1 MRRNGGFEEYTM
13 LARRYFHDL
22 AHHLRDLSGC
32 GAVLLALDCPEAE
45 LGHPLLQWL
54 PSNDSAR
61 YFGALELLALL
72 QNEQVRVER
81 DVALQSGQMRFT
93 NDCRLVS
100 GGLAAQSV
108 AIVPLEVPAGIMGY
122 LLLVEAFAGGFTS
135 GDARLLNDYLPTIL
149 PEFESKVRAQC
160 CIAYSTNSSGSSS
173 AHNAGDGQVVSEH
186 MDGNAMRCLVD
197 SMKND
202 LIAMVSHEL
211 RAPLTAIKGYAGL
224 LQAYSLEDRQRE
236 NEHET
241 TITPSRQQHYLDVI
255 MDQIKHL
262 EVLMGDLLDVSRIQ
276 AGKLALRH
284 TQVDVASLCQQ
295 VIRLAQQRLA
305 GQGLERHT
313 LCCNIAPELP
323 PIRADANRLQQILHN
338 LLDNA
343 IKYSPAGGLIE
354 LQASVEYPPFKFAL
368 LRQHNETPPVAR
380 ITIRD
385 QGIGI
390 STQQRARLFRPF
402 SRLEHP
408 LTGQVQGA
416 GLGLYI
422 TQKLVE
428 AMEGSIELT
437 SQENEGTSVTIRFP
451 LHQPAES
458 RQLLLTGGIYGGQP

>member
-13 LARRYFHDL
+13 LARRYFHDV
-22 AHHLRDLSGC
+22 AHQLRDLCGC

-45 LGHPLLQWL
+45 PGHPLLQWL
-54 PSNDSAR
+54 PLNDSAR
-61 YFGALELLALL
+61 YFGELQLLALL
-72 QNEQVRVER
+72 QNEQVRVVR

-93 NDCRLVS
+93 NDCRVVT
-100 GGLAAQSV
+100 GGLAAQSL
-108 AIVPLEVPAGIMGY
+108 AIAPLEVPAGIMGY
-122 LLLVEAFAGGFTS
+122 LLLVEAFAGGFTP

-149 PEFESKVRAQC
+149 PEFESKVRALC
-160 CIAYSTNSSGSSS
+160 CLAYSPGSSS
-173 AHNAGDGQVVSEH
+173 AHNAGDGQVVGEQ
-186 MDGNAMRCLVD
+186 MDGNAMRSLVD

-276 AGKLALRH
+276 AGKLALRY
-284 TQVDVASLCQQ
+284 TEVDVASLCQQ

-313 LCCNIAPELP
+313 LRCDIAPELP

-343 IKYSPAGGLIE
+343 IKYSPAGGLVE
-354 LQASVEYPPFKFAL
+354 LQANVEYPPFKFSP

-390 STQQRARLFRPF
+390 GMQQRARLYRPF

-451 LHQPAES
+451 LPLPAEP
-458 RQLLLTGGIYGGQP
+458 RQLLVTGGI

>member
-1 MRRNGGFEEYTM
+1 M

-22 AHHLRDLSGC
+22 AHQLRDLCGC
-32 GAVLLALDCPEAE
+32 GAVLLALVCPEAE

-54 PSNDSAR
+54 PSNNSAR

-72 QNEQVRVER
+72 QNEQVRVVR
-81 DVALQSGQMRFT
+81 DIALQSGQMRFT
-93 NDCRLVS
+93 NDCRFVT

-108 AIVPLEVPAGIMGY
+108 AIAPLDVPAGIMGY
-122 LLLVEAFAGGFTS
+122 LLLVDAFAGGFTP

-149 PEFESKVRAQC
+149 PEFESKLRALGC
-160 CIAYSTNSSGSSS
+160 LVYSTGSSS
-173 AHNAGDGQVVSEH
+173 THNAGDGQTG
-186 MDGNAMRCLVD
+186 GNAKRYPID
-197 SMKND
+197 GMKND

-276 AGKLALRH
+276 AGKLALRY
-284 TQVDVASLCQQ
+284 TQVDVASLCLQ
-295 VIRLAQQRLA
+295 VIRLAQERLA
-305 GQGLERHT
+305 GQGLERYT
-313 LCCNIAPELP
+313 LRCDIAPELP

-354 LQASVEYPPFKFAL
+354 LQASVEYPPFKSSP
-368 LRQHNETPPVAR
+368 LRQHDETPPVAR

-390 STQQRARLFRPF
+390 SVQQRARLFRPF
-402 SRLEHP
+402 SRVEHP

-437 SQENEGTSVTIRFP
+437 SRENAGTSVTIRFP
-451 LHQPAES
+451 LPQPAES
-458 RQLLLTGGIYGGQP
+458 RQLLVMGGIYGGQT

>member
-1 MRRNGGFEEYTM
+1 M

-22 AHHLRDLSGC
+22 AHHLRDLCGC
-32 GAVLLALDCPEAE
+32 RAVLLALDCPEAE
-45 LGHPLLQWL
+45 PGHPLLQWL
-54 PSNDSAR
+54 PLNDSAR
-61 YFGALELLALL
+61 YFGELQLLALL
-72 QNEQVRVER
+72 QNEQVRLVR
-81 DVALQSGQMRFT
+81 DVALQSGQMRFK
-93 NDCRLVS
+93 NDCRVVS

-122 LLLVEAFAGGFTS
+122 LLLVEAFAGGFTP
-135 GDARLLNDYLPTIL
+135 GDARLLNDYLATIL
-149 PEFESKVRAQC
+149 PEFESKVRALC
-160 CIAYSTNSSGSSS
+160 CLAYSRSSSS
-173 AHNAGDGQVVSEH
+173 AHNAGDGQAVGEQ
-186 MDGNAMRCLVD
+186 MDGNAMRSLVD

-276 AGKLALRH
+276 AGKLVLRY
-284 TQVDVASLCQQ
+284 TEVDVASLCQQ
-295 VIRLAQQRLA
+295 VMRLAQQRLA
-305 GQGLERHT
+305 GQGLEGHT
-313 LCCNIAPELP
+313 LRCDIAPELP

-343 IKYSPAGGLIE
+343 IKYSPAGGLVE
-354 LQASVEYPPFKFAL
+354 LQAGVEYPPFKFSP
-368 LRQHNETPPVAR
+368 LRQQNETPPMAR
-380 ITIRD
+380 ISIRD

-437 SQENEGTSVTIRFP
+437 SQENAGTSVTIRFP

-458 RQLLLTGGIYGGQP
+458 RQLLLTGGIYGGQT